1 MRAEVIIAGGGL
13 AGSEA
18 AWQLAER
25 GVPVAL
31 YEMRPQHPTPAHKTG
46 LLAEWVCSNS
56 LKSNSRGAASGLLKE
71 ELRRAGSLLLRV
83 ADECAVPGGAALAVD
98 RERFSSAVTQAIET
112 HIDVLAPGSY
122 GQRHGHMNSAVFYIL
137 EGKGY
142 DVHDGARYDWE
153 AGDACIVENACVHQ
167 HFNAD
172 PDREA
177 RILVFKAKP
186 TFLFFHLMFQKN
198 VEYPPS
204 SPQPGFETFRPE
216 E

>member
-1 MRAEVIIAGGGL
+1 MSEETPKQEEKWERWQKDRVFVRAVVGKYGEVYRQLLSQPRVYKSKKVPFKGGPVKFGKNIIN
-13 AGSEA
+13 
-18 AWQLAER
+18 
-25 GVPVAL
+25 
-31 YEMRPQHPTPAHKTG
+31 PQSA
-46 LLAEWVCSNS
+46 
-56 LKSNSRGAASGLLKE
+56 
-71 ELRRAGSLLLRV
+71 
-83 ADECAVPGGAALAVD
+83 
-98 RERFSSAVTQAIET
+98 AVTQAIET
-112 HIDVLAPGSY
+112 HIDVLAPDSY

-172 PDREA
+172 PKREA

-204 SPQPGFETFRPE
+204 SPQPGFEDFQPE